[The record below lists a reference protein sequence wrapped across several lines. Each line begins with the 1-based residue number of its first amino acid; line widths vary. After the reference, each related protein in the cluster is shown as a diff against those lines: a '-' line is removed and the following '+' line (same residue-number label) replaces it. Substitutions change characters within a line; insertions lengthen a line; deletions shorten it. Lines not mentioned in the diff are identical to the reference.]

1 MKEQEKFECA
11 DCGCFYWVEDRSNF
25 DCPNCES
32 LMKLG
37 FDETWDAILDN
48 MIATEDEM
56 RLVCNINGKR
66 KSELDNVVS
75 AKTEY
80 HTIEQ
85 YIKFTH

>member
-11 DCGCFYWVEDRSNF
+11 DSQIKSSHTDTKE
-25 DCPNCES
+25 
-32 LMKLG
+32 LT

>member
-25 DCPNCES
+25 DCPN
-32 LMKLG
+32 
-37 FDETWDAILDN
+37 ETWDAILDN